1 MSRDALAASAPE
13 QAAAPCG
20 SKGDA
25 SLSVR
30 WPGSPAPATFAIEP
44 LALRM
49 LVTAPVAVLVTL
61 PGKALR
67 VPARRAAAAPGA
79 IDVAVIAA
87 GAKNHLA
94 KAADA
99 VEQTGVFFIATT
111 DENGVEPRP
120 KPQDTAHM
128 GRASHGSGGA
138 APAVARKQTGPAPH
152 RSRPRE
158 CTPAALAVRAEGSP
172 SARPPTAE

>member
-1 MSRDALAASAPE
+1 MSRDALAAAAPE
-13 QAAAPCG
+13 QAAVPCG

-30 WPGSPAPATFAIEP
+30 WPGSPAPGAGATFAIAP

-87 GAKNHLA
+87 GAENHLA

-99 VEQTGVFFIATT
+99 VEQA
-111 DENGVEPRP
+111 
-120 KPQDTAHM
+120 
-128 GRASHGSGGA
+128 GR
-138 APAVARKQTGPAPH
+138 VLH
-152 RSRPRE
+152 RGDR
-158 CTPAALAVRAEGSP
+158 
-172 SARPPTAE
+172 